1 MVVIYDIII
10 IIDGGVSSEKNLF
23 VIGSYGWIV
32 NGT

>member
-1 MVVIYDIII
+1 MVVIYDIL

-23 VIGSYGWIV
+23 VIGSYGWII